1 MKCLF
6 LAPDFCSEYN
16 GGCHEAADCLQSGIN
31 VTCSCQAGYS
41 GDGHVCSPINRC
53 VEEANGGC
61 SDFAECIFT
70 GPVCG
75 TSAFCYCNLTR
86 VLDKQNV

>member
-1 MKCLF
+1 MKCMF

-75 TSAFCYCNLTR
+75 TSTFC
-86 VLDKQNV
+86 